1 MTKDTQPRQATKEQN
16 EDVNKQVRRIVLD
29 KILDEEV
36 PKVLEK
42 PENQLRLEMLNV
54 YRQLSENT
62 TVTKKSSEVVL
73 DELKKV
79 DDLVSQLRTLI
90 EQMQVGLSELN
101 DKQNAMSEQI
111 DKHDADIKLLKKMS

>member
-1 MTKDTQPRQATKEQN
+1 MTKDNQPRQATKEEN